1 MQLYCL
7 ENGKILARKHQTSFW
22 MNIRRKLQ
30 HDVIA
35 CFCALS
41 CFKCLRNRMLYSM
54 YIFPKF
60 HDAGGDDSADDDHGL
75 VVDDR

>member
-1 MQLYCL
+1 
-7 ENGKILARKHQTSFW
+7 

-41 CFKCLRNRMLYSM
+41 CFKCLCMLYSM

>member
-1 MQLYCL
+1 MLFHVQMPVY
-7 ENGKILARKHQTSFW
+7 
-22 MNIRRKLQ
+22 
-30 HDVIA
+30 
-35 CFCALS
+35 
-41 CFKCLRNRMLYSM
+41 MLYSM